1 MMNPKRVHFA
11 GIGGIG
17 MSAIAQ
23 VLHARGWQ
31 VTGCDL
37 KPNALTEKLQA
48 RGIRVWTG
56 HDPAHVQACDLLV
69 YTAAIHEDHAELMQA
84 RREGVPVLRR
94 SQALGMLLEG
104 HKGIAVTGTH
114 GKTTTAAML
123 ASVLEAAGA
132 DPQVLIGGELRRY
145 GGNVRLGQGAYV
157 VVEACEAYD
166 SFLDLRPFA
175 AVITNVEAEHLD
187 YYQTEKRMLESYVQ
201 FISQVHPQGVVITWA
216 DDERSIAV
224 CQRAKAKVVTFGETA
239 GAVYRAL
246 PNRERGTFHLEARG
260 AVLGEVRLR
269 VPGAH
274 NVLNATAADA
284 AGLELGFPF
293 HAVQEGLEHFEGV
306 QRRLE
311 FIGQARGIEI
321 FDDYGH
327 HPTEIEVTL
336 STLRARVKKRLVVA
350 FQPHLYSRTRDFLHR
365 FAEVLA
371 SGCDVLV
378 LVDIYPAREEPIPGI
393 SSARL
398 AEEIRRRALGLP
410 VVLAETPE
418 HCADSLFQL
427 VQEGDTV
434 LTLGAGELDR
444 TARLLL
450 QRLGGSDG
458 A

>member
-1 MMNPKRVHFA
+1 
-11 GIGGIG
+11 
-17 MSAIAQ
+17 
-23 VLHARGWQ
+23 
-31 VTGCDL
+31 
-37 KPNALTEKLQA
+37 
-48 RGIRVWTG
+48 
-56 HDPAHVQACDLLV
+56 
-69 YTAAIHEDHAELMQA
+69 
-84 RREGVPVLRR
+84 
-94 SQALGMLLEG
+94 
-104 HKGIAVTGTH
+104 
-114 GKTTTAAML
+114 
-123 ASVLEAAGA
+123 
-132 DPQVLIGGELRRY
+132 
-145 GGNVRLGQGAYV
+145 
-157 VVEACEAYD
+157 
-166 SFLDLRPFA
+166 
-175 AVITNVEAEHLD
+175 
-187 YYQTEKRMLESYVQ
+187 
-201 FISQVHPQGVVITWA
+201 
-216 DDERSIAV
+216 
-224 CQRAKAKVVTFGETA
+224 
-239 GAVYRAL
+239 
-246 PNRERGTFHLEARG
+246 
-260 AVLGEVRLR
+260 
-269 VPGAH
+269 
-274 NVLNATAADA
+274 VLNATAAAA

-378 LVDIYPAREEPIPGI
+378 LVDIYLAREEPIPGI